1 MNKITKIYLFVI
13 KPLCKFAYFRKQK
26 ENIEMIQKIQTI
38 ISPFII
44 TFIKKNFSTQTITI
58 LISILPS
65 SNFFFYLILLTSI
78 IFKKK

>member
-13 KPLCKFAYFRKQK
+13 KPLCKFEYFRKQK

-58 LISILPS
+58 LISIMPS
-65 SNFFFYLILLTSI
+65 TNFFFYIILLTSI